1 MRLPEAGRGL
11 RSWSSWEPA
20 VRAAGPAPGLSM
32 ISEDSHSLSWPWDC
46 LDAAQ
51 IQGYLRVFLNKL

>member
-1 MRLPEAGRGL
+1 M
-11 RSWSSWEPA
+11 
-20 VRAAGPAPGLSM
+20 RAAGPAPGLSM
-32 ISEDSHSLSWPWDC
+32 ISEDSRSLSWPWDC